1 MKRVEPEVFVVA
13 ETNCDVAGMR
23 ASLQGLGMQNEWKTD
38 AAGAAEHL
46 TEYAGKLCYLS
57 FDTELNENLTRVGMR
72 DNLEYI
78 QQGLI
83 MNEHGSVLEHATVSV
98 LFCNV
103 SRILTHEL
111 VRHRAGVAYSQT
123 SGRYVRAYP
132 VAAWVPPCIAENSEL
147 LAIYER
153 AFQQMEEN
161 VRAMERLVDI
171 DKLPFAEKKKYT
183 SAFRRVIGGGQA
195 THVLVTANHRA
206 WRHIMEIRTAPGAE
220 EEMRHV
226 FVKVAKLMRERYSA
240 IYHDMVIDEDQSG
253 CSVKF
258 ARKKV

>member
-13 ETNCDVAGMR
+13 ETQCDAEGMR
-23 ASLQGLGMQNEWKTD
+23 ASLQELGMRKDWTTD
-38 AAGAAEHL
+38 APGAAELL

-83 MNEHGSVLEHATVSV
+83 MNEHGSVLEHSTVSL

-103 SRILTHEL
+103 SRIFTHEL
-111 VRHRAGVAYSQT
+111 IRHRAGAAYSQT

-132 VAAWVPPCIAENSEL
+132 VAAWVPPCIAQEPEL

-153 AFQQMEEN
+153 AYQQMEEN
-161 VRAMERLVDI
+161 VRAMERVVDI
-171 DKLPFAEKKKYT
+171 DNLPFAQKKRYT
-183 SAFRRVIGGGQA
+183 SAFRRIIGGGQA
-195 THVLVTANHRA
+195 THILVTANHRA

-226 FVKVAKLMRERYSA
+226 FLKVAELMRKRYSA
-240 IYHDMVIDEDQSG
+240 IYHDMRIEPDDTGS
-253 CSVKF
+253 SVRF